1 MSNPELL
8 TGLGIAFAMF
18 FSTIGA
24 SKASAHAGMFVLR
37 SKDYKSFGPIIIAGV
52 LALYGLIISVILAL
66 KLTKS
71 GTTTSLS
78 EKDGYVNL
86 AAGLAVG
93 LSCLASGLGMSNFI
107 EQSLLGSVSNNTAV
121 TTGLNASMEQALLP
135 QATRNNTAVIAP
147 EFTVRYCFVM
157 IYLEAI
163 GLYGLIIAL
172 FLTTSQ

>member
-24 SKASAHAGMFVLR
+24 SKATAHAGMFVLR

-52 LALYGLIISVILAL
+52 LALYGLIISGILAL
-66 KLTKS
+66 KLTKN

-93 LSCLASGLGMSNFI
+93 LSCLASGLGMSKFI
-107 EQSLLGSVSNNTAV
+107 EQSLLGSVSNTTAV
-121 TTGLNASMEQALLP
+121 TTGSMEQALLP
-135 QATRNNTAVIAP
+135 QATRNNTAAIAP